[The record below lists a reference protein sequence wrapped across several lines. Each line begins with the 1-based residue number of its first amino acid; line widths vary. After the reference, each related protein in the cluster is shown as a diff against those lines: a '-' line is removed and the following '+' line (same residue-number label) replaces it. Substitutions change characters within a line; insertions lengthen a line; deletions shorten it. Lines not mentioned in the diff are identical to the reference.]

1 MVYINHF
8 HTASG
13 GLNVIGGDTTNFV
26 GLGGCLE
33 SGTLHPLQRYLA

>member
-1 MVYINHF
+1 MFLLVGIVIHQF

-13 GLNVIGGDTTNFV
+13 GLNVIGGDTTNLV

-33 SGTLHPLQRYLA
+33 SGTPI